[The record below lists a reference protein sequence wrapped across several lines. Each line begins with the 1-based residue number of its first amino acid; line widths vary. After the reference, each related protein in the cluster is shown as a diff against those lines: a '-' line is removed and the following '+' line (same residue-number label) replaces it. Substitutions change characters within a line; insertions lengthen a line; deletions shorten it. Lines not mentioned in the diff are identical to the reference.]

1 MDTDEKKAK
10 LFQNGLSIQ
19 LQDYLVM
26 FPNLSYNA
34 LASVAIDQEGTIQAY
49 AKAEEKKRKRKR
61 VMSGPSGGGSRGAP
75 PKYHVVYMPH
85 VVHPRQPP

>member
-49 AKAEEKKRKRKR
+49 AKAEEKKRKR